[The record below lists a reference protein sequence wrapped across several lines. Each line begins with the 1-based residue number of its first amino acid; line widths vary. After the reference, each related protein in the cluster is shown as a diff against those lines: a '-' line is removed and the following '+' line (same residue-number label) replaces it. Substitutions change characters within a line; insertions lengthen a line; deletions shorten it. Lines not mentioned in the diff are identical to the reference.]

1 MRTMLLNIIMLIS
14 LASLGQHRVYL
25 THTEYTVTD
34 TFTVNAHRFYFMEY
48 DGKLYLRIK
57 PFYPTNRFVGIVG
70 DGANGKKYRAEFI
83 MNYPDGWE
91 ILQLFPEDSLT
102 VQSTI
107 KLTIFSERGPS
118 IVALPLRTQHDL
130 RIQLQNL
137 YKIGRGN

>member
-14 LASLGQHRVYL
+14 LTSWGQHRVYL

-48 DGKLYLRIK
+48 KGKMYLRIR

-70 DGANGKKYRAEFI
+70 EGANGKKYRAEFVLK
-83 MNYPDGWE
+83 YTDGWE

-107 KLTIFSERGPS
+107 KLTVFSERGPS
-118 IVALPLRTQHDL
+118 IIALPLRTQHDL
-130 RIQLQNL
+130 RIQLQSL
-137 YKIGRGN
+137 YKIGGGN